1 MYNHNCGI
9 PNVVVA
15 AVKSQGAIVK
25 GELGGLCVEVM
36 MDSGSSI
43 SLMMESFAKNYENR
57 STIKGLKLASAA
69 GEPIP
74 VIGKVIAPI
83 TVGALC
89 VDPNFVV
96 VHSLITP
103 VILGIDFLQKH
114 GIVLDFTMMPVTIH
128 NVNPP
133 IDHDIPP
140 EAQPI
145 HPGHSTEY
153 H

>member
-1 MYNHNCGI
+1 MYNYNCGI

-57 STIKGLKLASAA
+57 STIKGLKLVSAA

-89 VDPNFVV
+89 VDHNLLLF
-96 VHSLITP
+96 
-103 VILGIDFLQKH
+103 IL
-114 GIVLDFTMMPVTIH
+114 
-128 NVNPP
+128 
-133 IDHDIPP
+133 
-140 EAQPI
+140 
-145 HPGHSTEY
+145 
-153 H
+153 